1 MNKIEIY
8 NKDVT
13 LYEIHKNRDKYG
25 VEWFKS
31 LYIIVENIKATNED
45 DEINNINENIHHGLW
60 KAY

>member
-8 NKDVT
+8 NKDVA
-13 LYEIHKNRDKYG
+13 LYELLKNRDKYG

>member
-8 NKDVT
+8 NKDVA
-13 LYEIHKNRDKYG
+13 LYEILKNRDKYG